1 MWNPLGL
8 KGAAHGAKD
17 LPASK
22 GMKRDV
28 GGRPAGDSAGG
39 TDEARVDADK
49 AGRYDGITQVG
60 DAGGC
65 QECGEQITRLGGS
78 EGSCSKI
85 GLTKRVEGEWI

>member
-17 LPASK
+17 LPASN

-39 TDEARVDADK
+39 TDEA
-49 AGRYDGITQVG
+49 
-60 DAGGC
+60 
-65 QECGEQITRLGGS
+65 
-78 EGSCSKI
+78 
-85 GLTKRVEGEWI
+85 